1 MQPSWQMADRE
12 PVPRLLLE
20 SNWADFFHGFSLPFW
35 SVGVIFRSKKLFW
48 LSIFA
53 ALLSC
58 VAFGAVALFLLRHT
72 GDFVHLF
79 MGRPRGW
86 YGRVGYYL
94 VASLTFV
101 VLLAVGANTVPL
113 LLVTPLQDPISEA
126 AEEACGDFD
135 APPFSAIG
143 FVRNSAVAFV
153 HTLARIT
160 FLLAGQRVLLSFHL
174 LPVIGSLLWT
184 LVANAWTAGWL
195 AGAYLDAPMARHLY
209 PFRDV
214 QGVIADRF
222 RLCFGFGTAVFVIL
236 WIPVVN
242 LFLIPLAS
250 VGGTL
255 LYRGLRASGNL
266 APPPRLRMSSQV

>member
-1 MQPSWQMADRE
+1 
-12 PVPRLLLE
+12 
-20 SNWADFFHGFSLPFW
+20 
-35 SVGVIFRSKKLFW
+35 
-48 LSIFA
+48 
-53 ALLSC
+53 
-58 VAFGAVALFLLRHT
+58 
-72 GDFVHLF
+72 
-79 MGRPRGW
+79 
-86 YGRVGYYL
+86 
-94 VASLTFV
+94 
-101 VLLAVGANTVPL
+101 
-113 LLVTPLQDPISEA
+113 
-126 AEEACGDFD
+126 
-135 APPFSAIG
+135 
-143 FVRNSAVAFV
+143 VAFV

-160 FLLAGQRVLLSFHL
+160 FLLAGQLVLLSFHL
-174 LPVIGSLLWT
+174 LPVIGSVLWT

-222 RLCFGFGTAVFVIL
+222 RLCLGFGTAVFVIL

>member
-1 MQPSWQMADRE
+1 MADRE
-12 PVPRLLLE
+12 PVPQLLLE

-58 VAFGAVALFLLRHT
+58 VAFGAIALFLLRHT
-72 GDFVHLF
+72 G
-79 MGRPRGW
+79 
-86 YGRVGYYL
+86 
-94 VASLTFV
+94 
-101 VLLAVGANTVPL
+101 
-113 LLVTPLQDPISEA
+113 
-126 AEEACGDFD
+126 
-135 APPFSAIG
+135 G

-160 FLLAGQRVLLSFHL
+160 FLLAGQLVLLSFHL
-174 LPVIGSLLWT
+174 LPVIGSVLWT

-222 RLCFGFGTAVFVIL
+222 RLCLGFGAAVFVIL

>member
-1 MQPSWQMADRE
+1 MADRE
-12 PVPRLLLE
+12 PVPQLLLE

-58 VAFGAVALFLLRHT
+58 VAFGAIALFLLRHT

-135 APPFSAIG
+135 APAFSAIG
-143 FVRNSAVAFV
+143 FVRNSAGAF
-153 HTLARIT
+153 
-160 FLLAGQRVLLSFHL
+160 
-174 LPVIGSLLWT
+174 
-184 LVANAWTAGWL
+184 
-195 AGAYLDAPMARHLY
+195 LDAPMARHLY

-222 RLCFGFGTAVFVIL
+222 RLCLGFGAAVFVIL